1 MLRFAANIGG
11 GRIERLFSEYP
22 FLERFDR
29 AAAAGFEAVEFPAP
43 YGEDVRAIRAALTR
57 NGLRQVQFNLPWGD
71 HAAGE
76 VGIANNPGRRVEFR
90 DGVFRALE
98 VADQL
103 GCPRLLCHV
112 GITLPDVPLEAQRA
126 SVVENLRYA
135 AEQSARAGVRIL
147 VEPLNPVDV
156 PGFLLPTMAAAL
168 RLLDEVGHENL
179 RILCDVYHLQ
189 RTEGNLTETIL
200 TNLRRIDHFEI
211 ADCPGR
217 HHPGTGE
224 INYRFVLDVIDRAG
238 FDGWVCPEYVPLGGT
253 EASLGW
259 LRDWGYWANT

>member
-11 GRIERLFSEYP
+11 GRIKRLFSECP

-29 AAAAGFEAVEFPAP
+29 AAAAGFEAVEFPEP

-90 DGVFRALE
+90 NGVSRALE

-126 SVVENLRYA
+126 SVAENLRYA

-156 PGFLLPTMAAAL
+156 PGFLLPTMAAA
-168 RLLDEVGHENL
+168 RAPPRRGGAREPADP
-179 RILCDVYHLQ
+179 
-189 RTEGNLTETIL
+189 
-200 TNLRRIDHFEI
+200 LRRLPP
-211 ADCPGR
+211 AAG
-217 HHPGTGE
+217 GGE
-224 INYRFVLDVIDRAG
+224 PDTYDSGEPRPDRA
-238 FDGWVCPEYVPLGGT
+238 
-253 EASLGW
+253 
-259 LRDWGYWANT
+259 LRDR